1 MASNVWRRPDWMA
14 LRWPFSLSSLAFSLG
29 RRGTPNTSETTTTP
43 WTPVAMNFST
53 AYDANTLEGLPGVNV
68 GVHIAEDDAFEEVDA
83 RDGLTVETLRTDVE
97 YQLKLA
103 GIRVLTE
110 DDRLQTPSCPVLLA
124 SVAIVQPKG
133 DLTGVHAFALTLGLR
148 QTATLTSG
156 ARISAETWNM
166 GYVGFAASSKV
177 QPLLRQQLKNKTIAF
192 VNAWLTVN
200 PKTNVLTWA

>member
-1 MASNVWRRPDWMA
+1 MASNVWR
-14 LRWPFSLSSLAFSLG
+14 WPLSLSSLQFSLG
-29 RRGTPNTSETTTTP
+29 RRGTANTPETTTTP
-43 WTPVAMNFST
+43 WQTLAMNLST
-53 AYDANTLEGLPGVNV
+53 AYDASTLEGLPGVNV
-68 GVHIAEDDAFEEVDA
+68 GIHIDEDDAFEEVDE
-83 RDGLTVETLRTDVE
+83 RDGLTVETLQTDVE

-110 DDRLQTPSCPVLLA
+110 DERLQTPSCPVLLVT
-124 SVAIVQPKG
+124 VAIVQAKS
-133 DLTGVHAFALTLGLR
+133 DLTGVHAFALTVGLR
-148 QTATLTSG
+148 QTVTLTGG

-177 QPLLRQQLKNKTIAF
+177 QTLVRQQVKNKTIAF